1 MSAAK
6 HPKVQSD
13 NGPKP
18 RSVSRLAA
26 VQALYQMDM
35 AGTDLSD
42 VIDEFVEQRLVADA
56 DAEGADANGLD
67 GADATF
73 FADILRG
80 VVRRQRDIDPMID
93 EQLATGW
100 RLVRVDSILRAI
112 LRGGVFELLERQ
124 DVPARVVINEY
135 INVAH
140 AFFNDEEPKVVN
152 GIGTN
157 PIRVAGHTDAVPFRN
172 DPHGNQRLSGDRA
185 EAVLFFLEDHGFSV
199 QRHLDTASEG
209 FGSLQPLVKNDPQ
222 TGSGPRNRRVEVVV
236 QRISYLKHA
245 RSEAMGPLGSN
256 PAGAVPSFDSVAPKI
271 TP

>member
-1 MSAAK
+1 MTATKKTKASAENA
-6 HPKVQSD
+6 
-13 NGPKP
+13 PKP

-42 VIDEFVEQRLVADA
+42 VIEEFVEQRLTQEPDP
-56 DAEGADANGLD
+56 EGADANGLE

-73 FADILRG
+73 FAEILRG

-112 LRGGVFELLERQ
+112 LRAGVFELMERQ

-140 AFFNDEEPKVVN
+140 AFFNEDEPKVVN
-152 GIGTN
+152 GMLDKIAHALRTKE
-157 PIRVAGHTDAVPFRN
+157 F
-172 DPHGNQRLSGDRA
+172 
-185 EAVLFFLEDHGFSV
+185 EA
-199 QRHLDTASEG
+199 
-209 FGSLQPLVKNDPQ
+209 
-222 TGSGPRNRRVEVVV
+222 
-236 QRISYLKHA
+236 
-245 RSEAMGPLGSN
+245 
-256 PAGAVPSFDSVAPKI
+256 
-271 TP
+271 